1 MQIPL
6 FLALLFGN
14 CPLIFKHT
22 CSFSKHSILFS
33 RLTNLL
39 IDWLIDWLTV
49 RLTEAYSAPYVTLH
63 IHNLAIF
70 WALAYLEPEAYLK
83 PCEMLMRHIQNPAIG
98 HCSAIFRHIQN
109 LAQHLQLQ
117 KPGILGILEYSVP
130 FHNCIPTH
138 IQNPVI
144 FTKIYECSEL
154 WDI

>member
-39 IDWLIDWLTV
+39 IDWLIDSQ
-49 RLTEAYSAPYVTLH
+49 AYWGIFSTLC
-63 IHNLAIF
+63 NLAIF